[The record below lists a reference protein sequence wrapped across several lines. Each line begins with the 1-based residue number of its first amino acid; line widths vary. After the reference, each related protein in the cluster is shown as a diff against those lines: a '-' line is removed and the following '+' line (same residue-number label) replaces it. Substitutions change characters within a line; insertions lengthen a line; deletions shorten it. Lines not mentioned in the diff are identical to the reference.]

1 MENEDLK
8 YEEVEHKDFQ
18 EQPSSDEDKGS
29 TLIALGALFLV
40 SNLLGLAATGFGH
53 FKWGSAPFLWWY
65 AIATVVGLT
74 CIISGLRI
82 KHKANTKAD
91 S

>member
-1 MENEDLK
+1 MEDQEYL
-8 YEEVEHKDFQ
+8 EVERKDFQ

-29 TLIALGALFLV
+29 TLLALGALFLA
-40 SNLLGLAATGFGH
+40 SNLVGLAMTGFGN
-53 FKWGSAPFLWWY
+53 FKWGSAAFLWWY
-65 AIATVVGLT
+65 VIATALGLA
-74 CIISGLRI
+74 CIIGGLRI

>member
-8 YEEVEHKDFQ
+8 YIEKEHQDFQ
-18 EQPSSDEDKGS
+18 EQPTSEGDKAS
-29 TLIALGALFLV
+29 TLIALGGLFLV
-40 SNLLGLAATGFGH
+40 SNLVGLAMTGFGH

-65 AIATVVGLT
+65 AIATVLGLT
-74 CIISGLRI
+74 CIISGVRI